1 MAIIQ
6 KPELLA
12 PLNNWKTF
20 ESQPNILDNAD
31 AFYFGLQTNFSM
43 RDRADNF
50 ALEDLDKLVKKIHD
64 AGKKCYL
71 ATNILIYNT
80 ELVELH
86 QTIQLAK
93 DSGVDAII
101 CHDMAAIMI
110 AKQIGIPFHISTQ
123 ANISNKISAKF
134 FETLGAKRIIL
145 ARELDLDDIKEI
157 ISETSIPVETFVHGA
172 MCTAVSGRCY
182 LSAELMGNKP
192 EFSANRGKCVQP
204 CRRYYTLLGEEG
216 EKIDYE
222 PFSGMF
228 FNAKDLCMIGHIP
241 ELIKAGISSFK
252 IEGRMRDPIYAAEVV
267 ACYREA
273 IDSYYDETYSQE
285 KVDNWLE
292 ELAKVFNR
300 GFHTGFYFSKPKI
313 DDIERSVRGNVSKW
327 HRKWV
332 GKVVNYY
339 RKAQAIEIELY
350 NGQLQ
355 NGQEL
360 IIENKANYYYNF
372 RITSLKMDDK
382 TIEKTPVIEGKNH
395 VFVGIKVKKQVPINS
410 DVYLFKV

>member
-1 MAIIQ
+1 
-6 KPELLA
+6 
-12 PLNNWKTF
+12 
-20 ESQPNILDNAD
+20 
-31 AFYFGLQTNFSM
+31 
-43 RDRADNF
+43 
-50 ALEDLDKLVKKIHD
+50 V
-64 AGKKCYL
+64 
-71 ATNILIYNT
+71 
-80 ELVELH
+80 
-86 QTIQLAK
+86 AK
-93 DSGVDAII
+93 VSGVDAII

-134 FETLGAKRIIL
+134 FESLGAERIIL
-145 ARELDLDDIKEI
+145 ARELDLDDIKGI
-157 ISETSIPVETFVHGA
+157 INETSIPVESFVHGA

-192 EFSANRGKCVQP
+192 DFSANRGKCVQP

-252 IEGRMRDPIYAAEVV
+252 IEGRMRDPIYAANVV

-273 IDSYYDETYSQE
+273 IDSYYDGTYSQE
-285 KVDNWLE
+285 KVDHWLE
-292 ELAKVFNR
+292 KLTKVFNR
-300 GFHTGFYFSKPKI
+300 GFHKGFYFSKPKI

-339 RKAQAIEIELY
+339 RKAQALEIELY

-355 NGQEL
+355 KGQEL
-360 IIENKANYYYNF
+360 IIENKTNFYYNF
-372 RITSLKMDDK
+372 KITSLKIDDK
-382 TIEKTPVIEGKNH
+382 IVEKTSIIDGKNH
-395 VFVGIKVKKQVPINS
+395 IFVGIKVDKQVPINS
-410 DVYLFKV
+410 EVYLFQAKEN